1 MNEGDCK
8 GLEEEIRK
16 RSIEYWGRRGGVEE
30 EKSMGRKRREGKY
43 NI

>member
-8 GLEEEIRK
+8 GIEEEIRK

-30 EKSMGRKRREGKY
+30 EEKNRKGRGREE
-43 NI
+43 